1 MDFVE
6 LLDVVLTKVYHV
18 IPMNIQLL
26 DFDGDYL
33 NGRDMAKFFLCT

>member
-26 DFDGDYL
+26 VL
-33 NGRDMAKFFLCT
+33 TVIT